1 MTFNRKA
8 DLVVQQAKSVAESV
22 KNWADFNNTIFGQ
35 NDGLIAQTFPEEA
48 ERQMFYDS
56 EQYRTVSKMRLQ
68 LMKKTGVEKGATPE
82 KSGRVLLR
90 LPKALHK
97 ALQVEASREGVS
109 LNQLATSKLAM
120 PLRER
125 MDLNVYVIAD
135 AYSKVF
141 DGYSTD
147 RVVIDPELNAKFLA
161 ECRKGGLTSDDYHIN
176 HALLDIRKSGKAELP
191 KATKKT
197 EFRDYDEYIF
207 AAEIAIRILQRS
219 KGVTLDQIL
228 CDPML
233 ALEFDRIAK
242 QLAPAQT
249 ALKLRCAALNLRKTR
264 RLGPTDRTP
273 IENVN
278 LVTAGPMK
286 LVRPGDL
293 PTVPGVYSFFD
304 TNRPLFAG
312 GTDNLQHR
320 IELHFSGRLPKWLGV
335 EDDLSC
341 ALKYAPMPNDKG
353 KERDAWLRR
362 FIEEQ
367 RPLLNYQRVA

>member
-8 DLVVQQAKSVAESV
+8 DLVVQQAKSVADSV
-22 KNWADFNNTIFGQ
+22 KNWADFNNTIFGH

-48 ERQMFYDS
+48 ERQLFYDS
-56 EQYRTVSKMRLQ
+56 DQYRAVSMMRLQ
-68 LMKKTGVEKGATPE
+68 LMKRFGVEKGATPD

-97 ALQVEASREGVS
+97 ALEVEATREGVS
-109 LNQLATSKLAM
+109 LNQLAASKLAL
-120 PLRER
+120 PLRQR
-125 MDLNVYVIAD
+125 MDLDVSVIAT
-135 AYSKVF
+135 AYCKVF

-147 RVVIDPELNAKFLA
+147 RVVIDPEMNAKFLA
-161 ECRKGGLTSDDYHIN
+161 ECRKGGLTSDDYRIN
-176 HALLDIRKSGKAELP
+176 HALLDIRKSSKVELP
-191 KATKKT
+191 KATKRT
-197 EFRDYDEYIF
+197 EFRDYDNYIF
-207 AAEIAIRILQRS
+207 AAEIAIRIIQRS

-228 CDPML
+228 CDPAL
-233 ALEFDRIAK
+233 AFEFDKIAK

-264 RLGPTDRTP
+264 RLGPTDRATL
-273 IENVN
+273 ENVN
-278 LVTAGPMK
+278 LITAGPLK

-293 PTVPGVYSFFD
+293 PGVPGVYSFFD
-304 TNRPLFAG
+304 GNRPLFAG

-320 IELHFSGRLPKWLGV
+320 IELHFSGHLPKWLGV
-335 EDDLSC
+335 EDDLTC
-341 ALKYAPMPNDKG
+341 ALKYAAVPQDKS

-362 FIEEQ
+362 FIDEQ

>member
-8 DLVVQQAKSVAESV
+8 DLVVQQAKSVADSV
-22 KNWADFNNTIFGQ
+22 KNWADFNNTIFGH

-48 ERQMFYDS
+48 ERQLFYDS
-56 EQYRTVSKMRLQ
+56 DQYRAVSMMRLQ
-68 LMKKTGVEKGATPE
+68 LMKRFGVEKGATPD

-97 ALQVEASREGVS
+97 ALEVEATREGVS
-109 LNQLATSKLAM
+109 LNQLAASKLAL
-120 PLRER
+120 PLRQR
-125 MDLNVYVIAD
+125 MDLDVSVIAT
-135 AYSKVF
+135 AYCKVF

-147 RVVIDPELNAKFLA
+147 RVVIDPEMNAKFLA
-161 ECRKGGLTSDDYHIN
+161 ECRKGGLTSDDYRIN
-176 HALLDIRKSGKAELP
+176 HALLDIRKSSKVELP
-191 KATKKT
+191 KATKRT
-197 EFRDYDEYIF
+197 EFRDYDNYIF
-207 AAEIAIRILQRS
+207 AAEIAIRIIQRS

-228 CDPML
+228 CDPAL
-233 ALEFDRIAK
+233 AFEFDKIAK

-264 RLGPTDRTP
+264 RLGPTDRATL
-273 IENVN
+273 ENVN
-278 LVTAGPMK
+278 LITAGPLK

-293 PTVPGVYSFFD
+293 PGVPGVYSFFD
-304 TNRPLFAG
+304 GNRPLFAG

-320 IELHFSGRLPKWLGV
+320 IELHFSGNLPKWLGV
-335 EDDLSC
+335 EDDLTC
-341 ALKYAPMPNDKG
+341 ALKYAAVPQDKS

-362 FIEEQ
+362 FIDEQ